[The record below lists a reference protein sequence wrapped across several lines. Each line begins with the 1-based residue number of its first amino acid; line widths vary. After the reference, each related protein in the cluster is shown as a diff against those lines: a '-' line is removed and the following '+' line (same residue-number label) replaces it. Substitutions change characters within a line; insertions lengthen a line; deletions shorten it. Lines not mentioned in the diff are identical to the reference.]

1 MRFGLPTV
9 KPLSLISYIQRHR
22 GLFWIEAAGGII
34 YNTVIVTGPI
44 VLGMA
49 IDAAGAVYDSPT
61 PDRVNRLLMYCLLLV
76 GLTAFFQY
84 ARYVKRKY
92 IRDMCFRI
100 RADMRAGLL
109 GRTLGRPLAALER
122 EPVGDLISRTIGDV
136 DQVVS
141 TVETTINEAWDTWL
155 LMLSYLVVLLLKD
168 ARVTLICSIPVPFAL
183 YVAEAAR
190 HPLYRYSVRTRQAA
204 GRVTSHLHATLNNV
218 ALLRL
223 FGREGSEHQRLEGYA
238 REQMQWSIKTALLQ
252 TGMMPV
258 YAALASLGVVG
269 VIGLGGQQV
278 VAGAWTIG
286 GFTAYLTMFLAM
298 SRRTWVAARVFNRW
312 HAARASWDRIREKL
326 SADVPDVAGGTD
338 TGTGAS
344 IGTGQPGRRVALPQ
358 LAPGSYLE
366 VDNLSLSFTSGGV
379 GVGGDVLSEV
389 SFRVPVGSI
398 VGVTGPVGAGKSA
411 LASVLTGLYPYGG
424 SVRIGGI
431 ELRDLAPEAR
441 AELVAYSGQDGFLF
455 SGTIA
460 DNVTF
465 GRDGEVD
472 AERLER
478 CVYVAGLSD
487 DLTLFRDGLS
497 TRIGERGVRVSGG
510 QRQRIALA
518 RALYAS
524 RPLLIL
530 DDPFSAVDLSTERRI
545 IERLREELS
554 GMSRRGSTA
563 FIFSHRLNT
572 FVFAD
577 YVLVL
582 DRGRLVEKGTHEQ
595 LCAVA
600 GGIYQRIYAAQTWME
615 RDQRH
620 G

>member
-1 MRFGLPTV
+1 MRFGLPTT
-9 KPLSLISYIQRHR
+9 KPLSLISYILRHR

-49 IDAAGAVYDSPT
+49 IDAAGAVYESPT
-61 PDRVNRLLMYCLLLV
+61 PDRVRQLLLYCLLLF

-109 GRTLGRPLAALER
+109 GRTLSRPLAALER

-136 DQVVS
+136 EQVVS

-155 LMLSYLVVLLLKD
+155 LMLSYLVVLLWKD

-190 HPLYRYSVRTRQAA
+190 HPLYKYSVKTRQAA

-223 FGREGSEHQRLEGYA
+223 FGREASEHRRLEGYA
-238 REQMQWSIKTALLQ
+238 REQMTWSIKTALLQ

-326 SADVPDVAGGTD
+326 DADIPQVASA
-338 TGTGAS
+338 
-344 IGTGQPGRRVALPQ
+344 TGQPGRNVALPQ
-358 LAPGSYLE
+358 LAPGSHLA
-366 VDNLSLSFTSGGV
+366 VDNLSLSYPSG
-379 GVGGDVLSEV
+379 GGDVLHEV

-424 SVRIGGI
+424 SICIDGV
-431 ELRDLAPEAR
+431 ELRDLAPGAR

-472 AERLER
+472 TERLER
-478 CVYVAGLSD
+478 CVFVAGLSD

-518 RALYAS
+518 RALYAN

-554 GMSRRGSTA
+554 GRRGSTA

-595 LCAVA
+595 LCAVQ

-615 RDQRH
+615 RDERH